1 MKRLI
6 LLLISKLKSIF
17 QKNVAFS
24 SRVEFSV
31 VSPKA
36 KVWGH
41 CKLFHSSVGDF
52 SYVGPNTRLTYA
64 EVGKFC
70 SIAGE
75 VIVGMGTHTLE
86 NLSTSPIFTEEK
98 NGTSIKWIN
107 KTIAEPFR
115 KVLIDNDVW
124 IGSRVMVMGGVHIG
138 NGAVV
143 GAGAIVTKDVPP
155 YAVVAGVPAKIIR
168 YRFSPDEIIRLE
180 KVQWWNI
187 NPLYLKKKVI
197 LFQSDVINWQELEE
211 LANI

>member
-98 NGTSIKWIN
+98 NGTGIKWIN

>member
-17 QKNVAFS
+17 QKNVVFS
-24 SRVEFSV
+24 SRVEYSI

-70 SIAGE
+70 SIASE
-75 VIVGMGTHTLE
+75 VIVGMGTHTLD
-86 NLSTSPIFTEEK
+86 NLSTSPIFTEEN

-107 KTIAEPFR
+107 NTIVEPFR

-124 IGSRVMVMGGVHIG
+124 IGSRAMVMGGVHIG

-155 YAVVAGVPAKIIR
+155 YAIVAGVPAKIIR
-168 YRFSPDEIIRLE
+168 YRFSPDEIIKLE
-180 KVQWWNI
+180 KVQWWNV
-187 NPLYLKKKVI
+187 NPLYLKKRVV
-197 LFQSDVINWQELEE
+197 LFQSDVINWQELEQ